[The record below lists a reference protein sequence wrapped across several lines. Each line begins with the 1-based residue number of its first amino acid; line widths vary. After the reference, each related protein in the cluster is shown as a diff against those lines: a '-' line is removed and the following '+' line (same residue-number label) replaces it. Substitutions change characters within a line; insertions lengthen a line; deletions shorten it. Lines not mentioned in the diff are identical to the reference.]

1 MDDLPSFDDLPEE
14 DCIPRLH
21 RVKRRRREDC
31 SIMGGGK
38 SVMPVQHSKSIRERY
53 HRYPVA
59 LADVPEELS
68 NRVKEV
74 LNKDFRVE

>member
-1 MDDLPSFDDLPEE
+1 
-14 DCIPRLH
+14 
-21 RVKRRRREDC
+21 
-31 SIMGGGK
+31 MGGGK

-74 LNKDFRVE
+74 LNKDFRVEWDGTEDRDDCRATPLISVTADDW